1 MFDDVE
7 VLKQQSPT
15 KENKQPRR
23 SASPEKTITRRP
35 SKRNYENVGEAQE
48 EDAGRGGVGRL

>member
-15 KENKQPRR
+15 KENKQRRR
-23 SASPEKTITRRP
+23 SASPEKTITRRA
-35 SKRNYENVGEAQE
+35 SKRSFENAGEDQD
-48 EDAGRGGVGRL
+48 EDAGRGGVGR